1 MGRYESCQDFW
12 AFVKPTFGAMEDAHR
27 NAIFK
32 RCITLAF
39 TPHRVVL
46 RLPAKE
52 FDAPLVLVDDP
63 TVAGDSTG
71 SSPSADTRRDS
82 GRPHHGRVCYVGE
95 HRRLPDADD
104 VQRLLLPCMHR

>member
-46 RLPAKE
+46 RLPAKDY
-52 FDAPLVLVDDP
+52 DAPLVTVDDP
-63 TVAGDSTG
+63 TVAGDG
-71 SSPSADTRRDS
+71 SRGSMPADTRREVWRLTHA
-82 GRPHHGRVCYVGE
+82 GRAGGSVEPGQVV
-95 HRRLPDADD
+95 
-104 VQRLLLPCMHR
+104 